1 MSHKSLVRV
10 AAVIALVVVLA
21 GSLIGFA
28 CSDKSAST
36 GDITVT
42 SSINAGHAHQVTIN
56 GADINNPPAADK
68 TIDSTNSGGHT
79 HSITLTMQD
88 YESIQSGSEV
98 TVESSSNS
106 GHTHTFV
113 IAK

>member
-1 MSHKSLVRV
+1 MSYGTLVK
-10 AAVIALVVVLA
+10 AATVSALVVALA

-36 GDITVT
+36 GDITIT
-42 SSINAGHAHQVTIN
+42 SSVNSGHTHQVTIN

-68 TIDSTNSGGHT
+68 TIETTRSGGHT
-79 HSITLTMQD
+79 HSITLTTQD
-88 YESIQSGSEV
+88 YESIQGGAEV
-98 TVESSSNS
+98 TAESTSNS

>member
-1 MSHKSLVRV
+1 MSHKPLVKV
-10 AAVIALVVVLA
+10 AAVMALVVVLA

-42 SSINAGHAHQVTIN
+42 SSVNSGHTHQVTIN

-68 TIDSTNSGGHT
+68 TIETTRSGGHT
-79 HSITLTMQD
+79 HTIL
-88 YESIQSGSEV
+88 
-98 TVESSSNS
+98 
-106 GHTHTFV
+106 
-113 IAK
+113 